1 LCWPEEP
8 APPTPA
14 GSESAG
20 DPIFTEAVRHLE
32 CGATAEAEQLLEQVI
47 LLDPRHWEALFELG
61 HLAETQNRIEW
72 ACHYYRRAKD
82 CGTRAWEPH
91 YNLARLLVQAGEV
104 EAARPLLERA
114 LLLAPDSA
122 DAASLLANVLQRSG
136 DREEASFWL
145 ARAAR
150 LAPDRAEVWEQLAH
164 LAMEDGRFDDAA
176 RWFAKAAGSDRDAS
190 VLFNLGLCCWKL
202 GRSEDAAEAWS
213 AGAAAGDTHAVH
225 ALAALAVSL
234 GRWQVCDAAL
244 QQADHPLLRFAAA
257 QARTGAGDVEGA
269 IAEYRACLALQPG
282 DAEAWLNLGVLHTG
296 VGDSD
301 AALYAWNQA
310 LAYDPSLAADYFG

>member
-1 LCWPEEP
+1 
-8 APPTPA
+8 
-14 GSESAG
+14 
-20 DPIFTEAVRHLE
+20 
-32 CGATAEAEQLLEQVI
+32 
-47 LLDPRHWEALFELG
+47 
-61 HLAETQNRIEW
+61 
-72 ACHYYRRAKD
+72 
-82 CGTRAWEPH
+82 
-91 YNLARLLVQAGEV
+91 
-104 EAARPLLERA
+104 
-114 LLLAPDSA
+114 
-122 DAASLLANVLQRSG
+122 
-136 DREEASFWL
+136 
-145 ARAAR
+145 
-150 LAPDRAEVWEQLAH
+150 
-164 LAMEDGRFDDAA
+164 MEDGRFDDAA

-213 AGAAAGDTHAVH
+213 AGAAAGETHAVH